1 MLLEFRGWVPRQ
13 LKPRRVV
20 HPGCMVKATVR
31 DDDLERQLTNR
42 RLRVT
47 AAVAVGLIAALVSGC
62 TRTVEDAQPTPA
74 ALAAPI
80 TALQVADLLS
90 AKVLR
95 EEGNLFVTAEP
106 ESCSG
111 LAREVDP
118 PFLDAHRPMATDGG
132 HWSSSDGTT
141 FVEEMVAVY
150 RFDFDP
156 ANALDTVRQTIGN
169 CRDTT
174 LSVTTMRGDTHT
186 FRVSPAES
194 PEGSV
199 GWSLRSPDWNCDN
212 AFVAAH
218 NAAIEITA
226 CGAGVGF
233 DTAAL
238 AEDALKR
245 IDALANMTA

>member
-1 MLLEFRGWVPRQ
+1 M
-13 LKPRRVV
+13 

-31 DDDLERQLTNR
+31 VDDLERQLTAR
-42 RLRVT
+42 RLRVA
-47 AAVAVGLIAALVSGC
+47 AAVAVGLVVALLSGC
-62 TRTVEDAQPTPA
+62 TRTVEDAEPTPA

-80 TALQVADLLS
+80 TVLQVADLLS

-106 ESCSG
+106 EPCSG
-111 LAREVDP
+111 LAQEVDP

-132 HWSSSDGTT
+132 HWTTSDGTT

-174 LSVTTMRGDTHT
+174 LTVTTMRGRTHT
-186 FRVSPAES
+186 FRVLPAATQS

-233 DTAAL
+233 NTAAL
-238 AEDALKR
+238 AEDALER